1 MLSFALEPTVEEFI
15 ESQDE
20 VQILIRH
27 WRPETPP
34 RAAVI
39 ICHGVNSHSGQ
50 YGWAAQ
56 QFVKAGFA
64 VTALDLRGRGKSE
77 GERYYIETINDYVAD
92 LGRAIG
98 YAKARDPNLKQFLLG
113 HSAGGVVSCSYVL
126 DHPDEVDGL
135 ICESFA
141 FQVYAPAFA
150 LSVVKGLS
158 HVAPHAH
165 VLRLKNEDFSR
176 DPDWVR
182 ELNEDP
188 LIENEVQP
196 SQTVAAL
203 VRADERLLK
212 EFRRI
217 TLPLLILHGTADK
230 ATRPDGSQEFF
241 DHAGSADKQLI
252 LYEDYYHDLL
262 NDLGRERVMADIVGW
277 IDARLPAEQPLAA
290 PILRA

>member
-1 MLSFALEPTVEEFI
+1 MLSFALPPTSEEFVESKDGI
-15 ESQDE
+15 E
-20 VQILIRH
+20 ILVRH
-27 WRPETPP
+27 WRPEAPP

-39 ICHGVNSHSGQ
+39 LCHGVNSHSGQ
-50 YGWAAQ
+50 YGWAAEQ
-56 QFVKAGFA
+56 LVKAGFA

-77 GERYYIETINDYVAD
+77 GERYYAETINDYVAD
-92 LGRAIG
+92 LGRAVTL
-98 YAKARDPNLKQFLLG
+98 AKTRDPNLKHFLLG
-113 HSAGGVVSCSYVL
+113 HSAGGVVACSYVL
-126 DHPDEVDGL
+126 DHEDEVDGL

-176 DPDWVR
+176 DPEWVR

-230 ATRPDGSQEFF
+230 ATRP
-241 DHAGSADKQLI
+241 AGSELFHRSAGSEDNTLK
-252 LYEDYYHDLL
+252 LYDGHFHDLL
-262 NDLGRERVMADIVGW
+262 NDLGREEVMGDIVEW
-277 IDARLPAEQPLAA
+277 IRERARVEALA
-290 PILRA
+290 